1 MRMSLTVGLLI
12 IGIVIWFF
20 IPSRDYVA
28 YQERKRQQQL
38 YELQQRIQRE
48 RNAANDDISDAD

>member
-1 MRMSLTVGLLI
+1 MSLTAGLLI

-28 YQERKRQQQL
+28 YQERKR
-38 YELQQRIQRE
+38 
-48 RNAANDDISDAD
+48 

>member
-1 MRMSLTVGLLI
+1 MSLTAGLLI
-12 IGIVIWFF
+12 IGFVIWFF

-38 YELQQRIQRE
+38 YELQKRIQRE
-48 RNAANDDISDAD
+48 RDAANNDISDAD